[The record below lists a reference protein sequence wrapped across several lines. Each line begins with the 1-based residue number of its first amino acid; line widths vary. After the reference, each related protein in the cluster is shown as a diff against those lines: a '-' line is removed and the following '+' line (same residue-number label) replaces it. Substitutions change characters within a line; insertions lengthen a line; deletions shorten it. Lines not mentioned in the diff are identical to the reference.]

1 MSLTRSMLKE
11 MALTDDQV
19 EQIIL
24 AHLET
29 VDALKAEITAAQED
43 RALLTEQLAELA
55 AQQQDAASI
64 QAEFDRYKA
73 QMQAQLSAE
82 EIQRILR
89 DALIKAGANEKAVML
104 LSREIDPEAA
114 QIDGGKLTNAEE
126 LIAPIRE
133 KYAAFF
139 ATPVS
144 RPVPT
149 IQPPA
154 TLHGSLTR
162 QDVAR
167 MTTEEI
173 NQNWDAVRSVLTH
186 A

>member
-64 QAEFDRYKA
+64 QAEFDRYK
-73 QMQAQLSAE
+73 AQLSAE

-173 NQNWDAVRSVLTH
+173 NQNWDAVRSVLAH